1 MRREVLNNLTQPR
14 QFRFGWLTFPIYVYC
29 YSLPRI
35 FRHGKLCRI
44 IC

>member
-1 MRREVLNNLTQPR
+1 MRYKVLKNLTQPR
-14 QFRFGWLTFPIYVYC
+14 QFRFGWLTFLTYVYC
-29 YSLPRI
+29 YSIPCI